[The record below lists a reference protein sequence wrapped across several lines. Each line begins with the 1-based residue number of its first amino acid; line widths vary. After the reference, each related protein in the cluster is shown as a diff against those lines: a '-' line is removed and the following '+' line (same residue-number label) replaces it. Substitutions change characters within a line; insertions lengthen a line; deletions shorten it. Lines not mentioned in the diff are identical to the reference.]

1 MTADIDKLLPV
12 TMVGS
17 WPRPLW
23 YRHQL
28 HGQDIRHAF
37 MLEEHAQA
45 YEDATTAVIAE
56 QHEAGLDVVTDG
68 QMYFD
73 DYGGSIGSF
82 CWYWYE
88 RLPGFNPVKMP
99 HPGAIGEAGQGQISL
114 ENAEMLNNWGA
125 TTTTGEI
132 ERGPV
137 RLAELYRIASRHA
150 RRPLKASVGAGP
162 LNLAMH
168 VYYDDQAYYK
178 DDRSLV
184 DALVPVFNAELR
196 ELVAA
201 GARFIQ
207 LEDLGVWMPAVEGRP
222 GDWPWVVD
230 VLNRVLEGV
239 DARVGLHFCLGTHY
253 GNTAEVFEGMLEQ
266 TLAQLYGSGIDQ
278 FVLDFALRD
287 MQDVG
292 AMSGLPEDKEVAVGV
307 IDVRVLQVE
316 TPDVV
321 AARIR
326 KALEIVPAEQVWL
339 TTDCGMRVLPR
350 IVARQ
355 KIRALVAGAAIV
367 RAELTGALG

>member
-1 MTADIDKLLPV
+1 MSAEIDKLLPV

-23 YRHQL
+23 YRNQL

-56 QHEAGLDVVTDG
+56 QQEAGLDVVTDG

-137 RLAELYRIASRHA
+137 RLAELYRIAGRHA
-150 RRPLKASVGAGP
+150 QRPLKASVGAGP

-168 VYYDDQAYYK
+168 VYYDDAAYYK

-184 DALVPVFNAELR
+184 DALVPIFNAELR
-196 ELVAA
+196 ELVHA

-222 GDWPWVVD
+222 QDWPWVVD
-230 VLNRVLEGV
+230 VLNRVVDGV
-239 DARVGLHFCLGTHY
+239 DATVGLHFCLGTHY

-266 TLAQLYGSGIDQ
+266 TLSQLYGSSIDQ

-292 AMSGLPEDKEVAVGV
+292 AMAGLPDDKEVAVGV

-316 TPDVV
+316 TPEVV
-321 AARIR
+321 ADRIR
-326 KALEIVPAEQVWL
+326 KALEIVPADRVWL

-367 RAELTGALG
+367 RAELTAVAH